1 MPLTPKQ
8 ERFCQCIADGM
19 SQADAYRNAFDVKP
33 MTKPETV
40 QESASRL
47 MKDPKVSARVQVL
60 RDMLTEKAIWTREDS
75 ARVLSE
81 IALGH
86 DEQGKTSDRVAAVKE
101 LNAMHGF
108 NAPTKVAQT
117 DSQANDVKPRDINA
131 ELVDKLINK
140 LVD

>member
-1 MPLTPKQ
+1 MTLTPKQ

-33 MTKPETV
+33 TTKPETV

-47 MKDPKVSARVQVL
+47 MKDPKVSARVAFL
-60 RDMLTEKAIWTREDS
+60 REALAEKAIWTREDS

-108 NAPTKVAQT
+108 NAAIKTELTGSNGEPL
-117 DSQANDVKPRDINA
+117 QAMPVLI
-131 ELVDKLINK
+131 ELVAPSKDE
-140 LVD
+140 

>member
-1 MPLTPKQ
+1 MTLTPKQ

-33 MTKPETV
+33 TTKPETV

-117 DSQANDVKPRDINA
+117 DSQGNDIKPSDINA
-131 ELVDKLINK
+131 ELVEKLINK
-140 LVD
+140 LID